1 MDSAKTPKCYACYWL
16 NVKKGGC
23 RGTSCDGK
31 CCGVCLKSDY
41 IRQSAALPNE
51 EANRLYEVTEKQLN
65 KIRREFLENGLC
77 NYKEPNGD
85 ACIEFNK

>member
-1 MDSAKTPKCYACYWL
+1 MWTARKLQNACYWL

-41 IRQSAALPNE
+41 IRQSAALSNE
-51 EANRLYEVTEKQLN
+51 EANGLYEVTEKQLN
-65 KIRREFLENGLC
+65 RIRREFLENGLC

>member
-1 MDSAKTPKCYACYWL
+1 MENAVGFALSRTTF
-16 NVKKGGC
+16 V
-23 RGTSCDGK
+23 
-31 CCGVCLKSDY
+31 SD
-41 IRQSAALPNE
+41 AMPNE